1 LTLTE
6 GVSEYLT
13 ATVYPENATNKSVT
27 WSSNKT
33 SVATVSSD
41 GYVTAIKPGKA
52 TIKVTTF
59 DGGYTAKCTVTVTEK
74 GYPVTGVSLNR
85 TSMTLMEGDSEYL
98 TATVY
103 PEDATDKSVTWSSSD
118 NSVAT
123 VSSDG
128 HVVAIKS
135 GTATIT
141 VTTIDGG
148 YTANCIVTVKAIIPV
163 TGISLSDITL
173 EMNVGGEYTLVATIT
188 PNDAT
193 NKKVIWASSNPDA
206 LSVDG
211 GKLKAL
217 KSGRVTVTARTEDG
231 DYTATC
237 QVTVK
242 GDGMDPGIG
251 DWDTGE
257 ENSGDA
263 E

>member
-1 LTLTE
+1 MTLT
-6 GVSEYLT
+6 
-13 ATVYPENATNKSVT
+13 
-27 WSSNKT
+27 
-33 SVATVSSD
+33 
-41 GYVTAIKPGKA
+41 
-52 TIKVTTF
+52 
-59 DGGYTAKCTVTVTEK
+59 
-74 GYPVTGVSLNR
+74 
-85 TSMTLMEGDSEYL
+85 EGDSEYL
-98 TATVY
+98 TATVQ
-103 PEDATDKSVTWSSSD
+103 PDNATNKSVSWSSSD
-118 NSVAT
+118 TSVAT
-123 VSSDG
+123 ISSDG
-128 HVVAIKS
+128 MVTAIKH

-141 VTTIDGG
+141 VTTSDGG
-148 YTANCIVTVKAIIPV
+148 YTANCIITVESNNIPV
-163 TGISLSDITL
+163 TGISLNTTTL

-193 NKKVIWASSNPDA
+193 NKKVIWASSNLDA

-231 DYTATC
+231 DYRATC

-242 GDGMDPGIG
+242 GDGMDPDIG